1 MHTMNSDESTAS
13 VSDATTAS
21 RTGMPVRLAVVL
33 VAVWAL
39 AGVCVLVVV
48 VAALRGLYPLFY
60 DATLIAATAAWQASV
75 LLVDGGL
82 TEDQMTDLGAAY
94 LVPVF
99 LCAVASLGA
108 CVLRLP
114 SAGELAWATIALIVA
129 VVAAMLPCVVKM
141 EDDLLDKERRAP
153 RVYHARD
160 IFRQ

>member
-1 MHTMNSDESTAS
+1 MHTVNSDESTAQAP
-13 VSDATTAS
+13 DATTAS

-33 VAVWAL
+33 VALWGL
-39 AGVCVLVVV
+39 AGVCALVVV

-75 LLVDGGL
+75 LLINWGL
-82 TEDQMTDLGAAY
+82 TEEQMTDLGVAY
-94 LVPVF
+94 LIPVV
-99 LCAVASLGA
+99 LCVVASLGA
-108 CVLRLP
+108 FVLRLP

-153 RVYHARD
+153 RVYTSRD
-160 IFRQ
+160 IFLQ